1 MLKFS
6 LKINYLLLFSI
17 LQSAWKRKD
26 HPNLKIMWFEDMK
39 KDLISVIKDVAKF
52 IGYHMTELK
61 VLQLDDHLY
70 IDNFREILTEGFGG
84 DPMMRKLIRKGQVG
98 QWKNYFTEENIEKWD
113 KWITDNLDGT
123 DIKLPKH

>member
-1 MLKFS
+1 M
-6 LKINYLLLFSI
+6 
-17 LQSAWKRKD
+17 
-26 HPNLKIMWFEDMK
+26 KIMWFEDMK

-98 QWKNYFTEENIEKWD
+98 QWKNYFTEENIAKWD
-113 KWITDNLDGT
+113 KWIAENLDGT